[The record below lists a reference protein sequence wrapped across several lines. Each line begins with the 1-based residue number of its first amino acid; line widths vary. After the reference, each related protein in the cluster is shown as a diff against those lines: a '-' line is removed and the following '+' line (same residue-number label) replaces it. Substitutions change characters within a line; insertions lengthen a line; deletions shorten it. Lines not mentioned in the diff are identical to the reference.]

1 MTINTQV
8 NLNNIHFPSIIL
20 MVNAKL
26 KSIYPDITKS
36 WDEFA
41 VIYQNNRRLSLA
53 HSYQDFLEYL
63 DKIIGN
69 TLFDIVSSNNPY
81 QIVINPVCATSD
93 VCDLMMVYT
102 YSLENNYSEYLQDL
116 RDNDSEDIIFNL
128 NDRLFI
134 QLGAEIYME
143 DNNEFQVTY

>member
-20 MVNAKL
+20 MVDAKL
-26 KSIYPDITKS
+26 KDLYPDISET
-36 WDEFA
+36 WDEHA
-41 VIYQNNRRLSLA
+41 VIYQNNRKLSLA

-81 QIVINPVCATSD
+81 QLVINPVCTTSD

-102 YSLENNYSEYLQDL
+102 YSLENNYSGYLQDL
-116 RDNDSEDIIFNL
+116 SDNDSEDLIFNL

-143 DNNEFQVTY
+143 DNKEFQLTY